1 MVRTKTDSASEA
13 SGGKQDPQPRHGASL
28 RAITGGEAA
37 GVAVVGIVAVC
48 AGGLFSGLESSTML
62 GDMIAA

>member
-1 MVRTKTDSASEA
+1 VVKLLAL
-13 SGGKQDPQPRHGASL
+13 SL
-28 RAITGGEAA
+28 
-37 GVAVVGIVAVC
+37 VGIVAVC